1 MESTQGM
8 HSMGFILGVLVA
20 LLLVGV
26 VFFATGRRYQG
37 GRQYDERQKL
47 AQGKAYK
54 LALFTLIAYL
64 AVGGFFDLMT
74 GIRWCDLFTFVTI
87 GLLLS
92 VMVFAATCIRLD
104 AYIPFSQ
111 NAMRTVW
118 ITGAIGLMNL
128 ITGVINLAIP
138 GYIIVDGILTYR
150 CVNLLCGIL
159 LVGISLATLI
169 RARRASRDETGEAS

>member
-8 HSMGFILGVLVA
+8 HSMGFVLGVLVG
-20 LLLVGV
+20 LVLIGV
-26 VFFATGRRYQG
+26 VLWATGRRYQG

-54 LALFTLIAYL
+54 TAFFTMIAYF
-64 AVGGFFDLMT
+64 AAGGMFDLMT
-74 GIRWCDLFTFVTI
+74 GIRWCDLFTFASI

-92 VMVFAATCIRLD
+92 VWVFAVVCIRLD

-118 ITGAIGLMNL
+118 ITGAIGLINLIIGVMNL
-128 ITGVINLAIP
+128 TIP
-138 GYIIVDGILTYR
+138 GYMIVDGMLTYH
-150 CVNLLCGIL
+150 CVNLLCGII
-159 LVGISLATLI
+159 LVGLSLATLI
-169 RARRASRDETGEAS
+169 KARRANKGDAS